1 MCRTVSPAGCPIR
14 KSADQLVFANHRSL
28 SQLITSFI
36 ASESQG
42 IRHAP
47 LLTFLLMPKKNLLQE
62 NFRTPSA
69 YSLEQK
75 TYSFIS
81 LLVNFNMSKI
91 VSFLRRLTVFE
102 HFQNPHTGEE
112 PKKNPSPKKEGRRFT
127 KPSACSGEYR
137 NRTDDPLLAGQV
149 L

>member
-1 MCRTVSPAGCPIR
+1 MPKNIYFTG
-14 KSADQLVFANHRSL
+14 
-28 SQLITSFI
+28 TY
-36 ASESQG
+36 
-42 IRHAP
+42 AP
-47 LLTFLLMPKKNLLQE
+47 LG
-62 NFRTPSA
+62 

>member
-14 KSADQLVFANHRSL
+14 KSADQFVFANHRSL
-28 SQLITSFI
+28 SQLITSFV

-47 LLTFLLMPKKNLLQE
+47 LLTFLLMHILTE
-62 NFRTPSA
+62 ACASF
-69 YSLEQK
+69 YYEQK

-102 HFQNPHTGEE
+102 HFQNPHGRRTV
-112 PKKNPSPKKEGRRFT
+112 KNPSPKRRDGVSQNHPIVVENIGIEPMTPCLQGR
-127 KPSACSGEYR
+127 CSSQ
-137 NRTDDPLLAGQV
+137 LS
-149 L
+149 